1 MHQLL
6 LTILLIS
13 QLQGQPSL
21 NTKVIARKLSVGTPF
36 ELVIDVNYP
45 NNANPL
51 GPIADSTG
59 SFLVIDHKV
68 KTKSHKGFN
77 TNTYRLKLA
86 GFKTGETSLP
96 RFKFLISDKD
106 RVDTLY
112 SDTLKVTISSV
123 MPAKMSD
130 INDIKPEEKFPNY
143 WLWLIPAAI
152 LLLALLGYF
161 GYRIYLKIKKIQE
174 LAQAPLPPWIEAMN
188 SLDSLPFK
196 EWLDKGH
203 VQRYYYALSEI
214 IKRYIERRFDFNAL
228 EQTTTEII
236 HDLKTNKT
244 PHREEFGSFLH
255 KADRVKYAKLIP
267 TYQEIEE
274 ALQQAKELVQKTT
287 PAEKPEVIDGAKKER
302 N

>member
-1 MHQLL
+1 MHQIL
-6 LTILLIS
+6 LTVILVS
-13 QLQGQPSL
+13 QLQGKPSL
-21 NTKVIARKLSVGTPF
+21 NTTVVARKLSVGTPF
-36 ELVIDVNYP
+36 ELLIDVNYP
-45 NNANPL
+45 NTAKPL
-51 GPIADSTG
+51 GPMADSTG
-59 SFLVIDHKV
+59 SFLVIGQKV
-68 KTKSHKGFN
+68 STKSHKGFN
-77 TNTYRLKLA
+77 TNTCRLKLA
-86 GFKTGETSLP
+86 GFKTGETTLP
-96 RFKFLISDKD
+96 RFKFLINDKN

-143 WLWLIPAAI
+143 WLWLIPTAI
-152 LLLALLGYF
+152 FLLALLGYL

-188 SLDSLPFK
+188 FLNSLPFK
-196 EWLDKGH
+196 EWLDKGQ

-214 IKRYIERRFDFNAL
+214 IKRYIGRRFEFNAL

-236 HDLKTNKT
+236 YDLKANKI
-244 PHREEFGSFLH
+244 PCREEFSGFLN

-274 ALQQAKELVQKTT
+274 ALHQAKELVQKTT
-287 PAEKPEVIDGAKKER
+287 PEEKPEIIDDARKGR